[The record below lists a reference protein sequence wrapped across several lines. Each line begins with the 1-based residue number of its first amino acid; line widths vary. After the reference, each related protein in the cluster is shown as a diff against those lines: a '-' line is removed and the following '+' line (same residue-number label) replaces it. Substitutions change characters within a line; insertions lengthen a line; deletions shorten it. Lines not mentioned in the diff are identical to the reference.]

1 MLRQNLQSN
10 IEGVLLKVNTES
22 ANKEIQR
29 ERERGRERKR
39 ERKEG
44 RGGIGG
50 KRKRRL
56 SAIHVTCQPQKLITL

>member
-29 ERERGRERKR
+29 EREGGRERGREKR
-39 ERKEG
+39 GE
-44 RGGIGG
+44 GGIGG